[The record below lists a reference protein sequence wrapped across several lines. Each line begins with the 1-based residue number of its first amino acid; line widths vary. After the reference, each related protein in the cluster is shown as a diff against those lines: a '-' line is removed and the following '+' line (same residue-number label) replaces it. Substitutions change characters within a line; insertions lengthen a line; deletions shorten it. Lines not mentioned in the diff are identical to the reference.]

1 MKTGEF
7 QITRTFLLALGLTLA
22 ATGLLAQEPNPYS
35 GTWLGTYTTKKGEQR
50 SAVLNLSDDGGTW
63 KNHVR
68 VRQDTCLGRE
78 LPVTIVRATATQLVI
93 RVHGSK
99 FMPGCKDFGL
109 KFSRTGENT
118 FEGKMGKAGALT
130 FVRQ

>member
-1 MKTGEF
+1 M
-7 QITRTFLLALGLTLA
+7 TRALWLSLCLTLA
-22 ATGLLAQEPNPYS
+22 ATGLLAQEPNPYN
-35 GTWLGTYTTKKGEQR
+35 GTWSGTYTTKKGEQR
-50 SAVLNLSDDGGTW
+50 SVVLNLSDGGGTW
-63 KNHVR
+63 KNHIR

-78 LPVTIVRATATQLVI
+78 LPVTIARATATQLAI
-93 RVHGSK
+93 RIHGSK